1 MTIALTG
8 KTIGE
13 NIKLARLA
21 AGLTGEQLAE
31 KLGATAASVYRYEA
45 GAVVKIPRLKIE
57 KIAEVCGV
65 TVEELQTT
73 VKD

>member
-1 MTIALTG
+1 MTVKLTG

-45 GAVVKIPRLKIE
+45 GAIVKIPRLKLE
-57 KIAEVCGV
+57 KIAEVCGIS
-65 TVEELQTT
+65 VEELTKT
-73 VKD
+73 G

>member
-1 MTIALTG
+1 MTVTLTG

-45 GAVVKIPRLKIE
+45 GAIVKIPRLKLE
-57 KIAEVCGV
+57 KIAEVCGIS
-65 TVEELQTT
+65 VEELTT
-73 VKD
+73 TM